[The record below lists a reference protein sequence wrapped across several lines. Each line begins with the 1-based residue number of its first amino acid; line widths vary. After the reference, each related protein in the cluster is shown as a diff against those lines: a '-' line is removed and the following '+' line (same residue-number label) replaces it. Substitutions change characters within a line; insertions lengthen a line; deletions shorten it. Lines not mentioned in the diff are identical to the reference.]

1 MPMRPR
7 TGVRPSVLVIKEI
20 MNEKTLFTALV
31 TAEQRQ
37 AYTVWLDGR
46 ELPAVVAGKLMGEAA
61 GRLHYPVGGDSVSV
75 TLHDDGAKA
84 VVHAV
89 LPRRSLLLRK
99 AVGAQ
104 GDAQPLAANVDK
116 VLIVMGLDGNYNI
129 ARLERLLVAAWDSG
143 GVPVVVL
150 TKKDLAPAEEL
161 PEKLAAVAAAAPGVG
176 VFCVSSLSGE
186 GVEEVE
192 HALAGGLRCCLLG
205 SSGAG
210 KSTLLNRLAGL
221 EAAPTG
227 AVREGDARGRHTTTA
242 RHLYFLPC
250 GGQVID
256 TPGVREFCVEYSG
269 TGLEAS
275 FSDIEALAAGCRFD
289 DCAHEAEPG
298 CAVQAALAAGTLSPD
313 RLKSYNKLR
322 RETRRL
328 ELKADPKQRLLAKRR
343 FMIQAHMRRG
353 VCEAKRKLR
362 GG

>member
-1 MPMRPR
+1 M
-7 TGVRPSVLVIKEI
+7 
-20 MNEKTLFTALV
+20 FTALV

-46 ELPAVVAGKLMGEAA
+46 ELPAAVAGRLMGEAA
-61 GRLHYPVGGDSVSV
+61 GRLAYPVVGDEVSV
-75 TLHDDGAKA
+75 TLHDNGAKA

-89 LPRRSLLLRK
+89 SPRRTLLLRK
-99 AVGAQ
+99 AVGAG

-116 VLIVMGLDGNYNI
+116 VRIVMGLDGNYNI

-161 PEKLAAVAAAAPGVG
+161 PEKLAAVAAAAPGVE
-176 VFCVSSLSGE
+176 VFCLSSLSGE
-186 GVEEVE
+186 GVAEVE
-192 HALAGGLRCCLLG
+192 AALAGGRCCLLG

-221 EAAPTG
+221 EAAATG
-227 AVREGDARGRHTTTA
+227 AVREDDARGRHTTTA

-269 TGLEAS
+269 TGLESS
-275 FSDIEALAAGCRFD
+275 FSDIEVLAAGCRFK
-289 DCAHEAEPG
+289 DCAHEGEPG
-298 CAVQAALAAGTLSPD
+298 CAVRAALEAGALAPE
-313 RLKSYNKLR
+313 RLRSYGKLR
-322 RETRRL
+322 REARRL
-328 ELKADPKQRLLAKRR
+328 ELKADPKKRIMAKRA
-343 FMIQAHMRRG
+343 FMAEAHMRRN
-353 VCEAKRKLR
+353 VCDAKRKLR